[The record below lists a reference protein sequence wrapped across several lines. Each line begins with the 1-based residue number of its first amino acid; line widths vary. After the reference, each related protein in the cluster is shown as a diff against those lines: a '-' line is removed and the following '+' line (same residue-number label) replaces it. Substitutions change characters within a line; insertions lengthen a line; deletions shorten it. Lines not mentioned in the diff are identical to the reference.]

1 MKTLAISE
9 VAKINEILEMS
20 EKEVMAIKKR
30 FTSVHRINE
39 KTAIVKDWLDDSIQI
54 VKIK

>member
-9 VAKINEILEMS
+9 IAKINEVLEMS
-20 EKEVMAIKKR
+20 EKEIMAIKKR
-30 FTSVHRINE
+30 FTSIHRVDE
-39 KTAIVKDWLDDSIQI
+39 KTAIIKDWLDDSIQL